1 MVPVVSGRRH
11 NRRPWLRWVAVVALV
26 VALAAPR
33 PTTAIELRADTVR
46 PLAGADVVDLPDPDA
61 ALTPAAAA
69 AAFAA
74 GRGVSLQGPVVNVP
88 NPLQRHWLSLEIANA
103 GESAAT
109 WHLAT
114 RIPFRPDVA
123 VFLVRANGSVEPLLE
138 SGLDTPWAAR
148 PVATRLLVSRG
159 FRLAGNEHARL
170 LIRHRSAGPGALP
183 MSLQASARLV
193 ATAASDAAGTGMFYG
208 LSIAALAGLS
218 LFGLAVH
225 NRLTL
230 AYAGLFCLSLLLV
243 AAIEGT
249 AFQRLW
255 PGWPRWNAI
264 AAMPLGLLVCAFGL
278 AVAAGLRDQWPG
290 WRIGCHA
297 LAMLCLAALALVPLL
312 PLDVLVHGVEAALML
327 CLLAHAIGHS
337 ASLRQVDGLGCLF
350 VAAAIAA
357 SAIAAWAI
365 GTLAMVSLPDWASDH
380 PQRMIFIILVAVTVV
395 AVPTASFRLR
405 RAHEAALE
413 REVEAARRDAALNSR
428 LLETEKAYS
437 RARDLAAMRRRELA
451 SVSHDIRQPLAS
463 LRMTLA
469 GLASQQDPTS
479 RKRLADAFDYLERLV
494 RGHELD
500 PAADDDHAVPTD
512 KPADG
517 EVDPYPVSLLVE
529 TLEQMFREEAEA
541 KGLAFSCR
549 SIDATLSVPILPLMR
564 LLSNLVS
571 NAVKHAAAG
580 GVAIEAM
587 ESPQAV
593 TLTITDTGPG
603 MTIEDLATLRQPGR
617 KGDASMGSGLGLAIV
632 DEVAAATGVD
642 IRFETPPRGG
652 TCVRITMPT
661 RPQPRSSAA

>member
-1 MVPVVSGRRH
+1 MSGRRH
-11 NRRPWLRWVAVVALV
+11 NRRPWLGWAVVVALI

-46 PLAGADVVDLPDPDA
+46 TLTGADIVDLPDPDPT
-61 ALTPAAAA
+61 LTPAAAA

-74 GRGVSLQGPVVNVP
+74 GRGASLQGPVVNVP

-103 GESAAT
+103 DESAAT

-148 PVATRLLVSRG
+148 PVATRLLVSRS

-170 LIRHRSAGPGALP
+170 LIRHQSAGPGALP
-183 MSLQASARLV
+183 MSLQPSARLV

-208 LSIAALAGLS
+208 LSMAALAGLS
-218 LFGLAVH
+218 LFGLAIR

-249 AFQRLW
+249 AFQHLW
-255 PGWPRWNAI
+255 PGWPRWNAV

-278 AVAAGLRDQWPG
+278 AVAAGLRDRWPG
-290 WRIGCHA
+290 WRIGCNA
-297 LAMLCLAALALVPLL
+297 LALLCLAALALVPLL

-337 ASLRQVDGLGCLF
+337 AALRQLDGLGCLF

-365 GTLAMVSLPDWASDH
+365 GTLALGLALPDWASDH

-413 REVEAARRDAALNSR
+413 REVEAARRDAALSSR

-451 SVSHDIRQPLAS
+451 TVSHDIRQPLAS

-500 PAADDDHAVPTD
+500 PAVEDDHAVPVD
-512 KPADG
+512 KPAEG
-517 EVDPYPVSLLVE
+517 EVEPYPVSLLVE

-549 SIDATLSVPILPLMR
+549 SVDATLSVPILPLMR

-571 NAVKHAAAG
+571 NAVKHTAG
-580 GVAIEAM
+580 GSVGIGATATT
-587 ESPQAV
+587 QAV
-593 TLTITDTGPG
+593 ILEIADTGDG
-603 MTIEDLATLRQPGR
+603 MTAEELAMLRQPGR
-617 KGDASMGSGLGLAIV
+617 KGDGSIGSGLGLAIV
-632 DEVAAATGVD
+632 DEAAAALGVD
-642 IRFETPPRGG
+642 VAFESPASGG
-652 TCVRITMPT
+652 TTVRVTVPA
-661 RPQPRSSAA
+661 RPSPSSRAE